1 MLEVSIMINNQL
13 KTLSDAVIDYETCSI
28 DYQPPPAPPQNIY
41 CWQKRKKSFDVFIE
55 TDEVYGCNPFLAIF

>member
-28 DYQPPPAPPQNIY
+28 DYQPPPAPPP
-41 CWQKRKKSFDVFIE
+41 KHLLLTKKKKI
-55 TDEVYGCNPFLAIF
+55 L

>member
-28 DYQPPPAPPQNIY
+28 DYQSPPPAPPKTSIVDKKEKNPLMFSL
-41 CWQKRKKSFDVFIE
+41 KRTKYMAVIHF
-55 TDEVYGCNPFLAIF
+55 

>member
-28 DYQPPPAPPQNIY
+28 DYQPPRPPKTSIVDKKEKNPLMFSL
-41 CWQKRKKSFDVFIE
+41 KRTKYMAVIHF
-55 TDEVYGCNPFLAIF
+55 

>member
-28 DYQPPPAPPQNIY
+28 DYQPPPLPPPQNIY
-41 CWQKRKKSFDVFIE
+41 CWQIRKKSFDVFIE
-55 TDEVYGCNPFLAIF
+55 MDEVIHF

>member
-28 DYQPPPAPPQNIY
+28 DYQPPLPPPPPKTSIVDKKEKNPLMFSL
-41 CWQKRKKSFDVFIE
+41 KRTKYMAVIHF
-55 TDEVYGCNPFLAIF
+55 

>member
-28 DYQPPPAPPQNIY
+28 DYQPPPPQNIY
-41 CWQKRKKSFDVFIE
+41 CWQIRKKSFDVFIE
-55 TDEVYGCNPFLAIF
+55 MDEVCGCNPFLAIF

>member
-28 DYQPPPAPPQNIY
+28 DYQPPRPPPKTSIVD
-41 CWQKRKKSFDVFIE
+41 KKEKI
-55 TDEVYGCNPFLAIF
+55 L

>member
-28 DYQPPPAPPQNIY
+28 DYQPPPPAPPP
-41 CWQKRKKSFDVFIE
+41 KHLLLTKKKKI
-55 TDEVYGCNPFLAIF
+55 L

>member
-28 DYQPPPAPPQNIY
+28 DYQPPPPPKHLLLTN
-41 CWQKRKKSFDVFIE
+41 KKKI
-55 TDEVYGCNPFLAIF
+55 L